1 MATSLAWSSEC
12 TFGTGRPCW
21 SCTSVLSVTRLPGSR
36 TPSRAWCRR
45 PHADWWDHSD
55 QLAALPAQVGAL
67 GGVLGGG
74 DRGAVRLLGFDAPA
88 EPAEQ
93 VGAGG
98 VPRVVARERQP
109 VDRGEGDL
117 RAVQLRDRDRAVEC
131 DDRRRVEPGQ
141 LVVERDD
148 LRPVRVRRRGRV
160 RVYGVHRGQYLVAAG
175 PVDGE
180 ALTDQVVALGDQGA
194 VPAGSILLVE

>member
-1 MATSLAWSSEC
+1 MATSLAWSSKC

-117 RAVQLRDRDRAVEC
+117 RAVQLCDRDRAVEC

-141 LVVERDD
+141 LVVQRDH
-148 LRPVRVRRRGRV
+148 LRPVRGGRGGSM
-160 RVYGVHRGQYLVAAG
+160 GVDGVDRGEYLVTAG
-175 PVDGE
+175 SVGRE
-180 ALTDQVVALGDQGA
+180 ALADQLVPLRDQRSVPPGA
-194 VPAGSILLVE
+194 IL